1 MKWNK
6 SEHGS
11 YQTTDFLFNQLI
23 PYIGN
28 KRKLLDLIKQTLI
41 ASQENFKTQNG
52 LFIDCFA
59 GTGVV
64 SRLAKMMGY
73 QVFCNDWEYYSQTLN
88 IASIQALEPP
98 TYFNQYS
105 YDEVLQQLNNLPP
118 IEDWVT
124 KHLCPRDDIEYDIS
138 KERMFYMHKNGIRID
153 TIREKIEEWDRAG
166 LLNPIQKS
174 CLLAP
179 LLYCA
184 CYHANTSGVFKGFHK
199 GWGGQTQTALY
210 RIAADL
216 NLAPIQFFNNHQNN
230 KVFRMDAQT
239 LAEELHYMNVPEYS
253 IAYLDPPYNQH
264 PYGANYHVLNSITLW
279 DKPNVSPHI
288 IPYEKSA
295 IRKDWRTERKS
306 AYTIRKQA
314 SFAYQQLLQTLPTRW
329 IATSYSTDGFIN
341 LREMIEQ
348 NCEVGEVKIFAKPYK
363 RYRVSAQRYS
373 EKAHNIE
380 FVLLTKV
387 GEGKR
392 QSSIELVDKLHALEN
407 DSLTTTEMDNHII
420 HSF

>member
-6 SEHGS
+6 TEHGS

-41 ASQENFKTQNG
+41 ASQENFQTQNG

-64 SRLAKMMGY
+64 SRLAKTMGY
-73 QVFCNDWEYYSQTLN
+73 QVFCNDWEYYSQALN
-88 IASIQALEPP
+88 IASIQTLEPP
-98 TYFNQYS
+98 TYFDRYS
-105 YDEVLQQLNNLPP
+105 YREILQQLNNLSP
-118 IEDWVT
+118 IEGWVT
-124 KHLCPRDDIEYDIS
+124 KHLCPQDDIHYDIS
-138 KERMFYMHKNGIRID
+138 KERMFYMHKNGMRID
-153 TIREKIEEWDRAG
+153 AIREKIEQWDRDG

-199 GWGGQTQTALY
+199 GWGGQTKTALY

-216 NLAPIQFFNNHQNN
+216 MLAPIQFFNNHQDNHI
-230 KVFRMDAQT
+230 FRMDVQL
-239 LAEELHYMNVPEYS
+239 LAEELHHMNIPEYS
-253 IAYLDPPYNQH
+253 VAYLDPPYNQH

-279 DKPNVSPHI
+279 DKPALSPQI
-288 IPYEKSA
+288 TPYEKSA

-314 SFAYQQLLQTLPTRW
+314 TLAYQQLLQTLPTRW
-329 IATSYSTDGFIN
+329 IATSYSTDGFID
-341 LREMIEQ
+341 LQDMIQQ
-348 NCEVGEVKIFAKPYK
+348 NCDVGEVKVFAKPYK
-363 RYRVSAQRYS
+363 RYRVSSQRYS
-373 EKAHNIE
+373 EKPRNIE
-380 FVLLTKV
+380 FVLLTQV
-387 GEGKR
+387 GKGKR
-392 QSSIELVDKLHALEN
+392 QSSIELVEKIYALEN
-407 DSLTTTEMDNHII
+407 NSLATTKGNSNII
-420 HSF
+420 HAF